1 MSILQTPYVMGGL
14 DLPNR
19 IVMAPMTRNRADAD
33 NAPHAMTAEYY
44 AQRASAAFIL
54 TEASQVSQQG
64 MGYPS
69 TPGIH
74 SPAQVAGWR
83 GVTDAVHA
91 KGGRIFLQLW
101 HVGRISHSS
110 LQPGGGLPVAPS
122 AISAEGEVVTLDGMQ
137 PLVTPR
143 ALETSEIPGI
153 VEQFRNGAANA
164 LAAGFDGVEVHGAN
178 GYLLDQF
185 TRDGANKREDAYGG
199 SIANRIRLPLQVTEA
214 VIGVWGA
221 DRVGYRVSPFQAYN
235 TMSDSDPMATYSAL
249 TEELENLGIVYLHM
263 VEAGV
268 PGEGRHPLFLKMR
281 ERFSRTL
288 IVNAGYDRA
297 RGDAVI
303 ESGAADLVAIGKPFI
318 SNPDLPRRMAEGAA
332 LAEADGAKLYGGG
345 AEGYTDYPFLD
356 G

>member
-1 MSILQTPYVMGGL
+1 MSILQTSYLMGGL

-19 IVMAPMTRNRADAD
+19 IVMAPMTRNRADAE
-33 NAPHAMTAEYY
+33 NASHAMTAEYY

-74 SPAQVAGWR
+74 SPEQIAGWR
-83 GVTDAVHA
+83 GVTEAVHA

-143 ALETSEIPGI
+143 ALETREIPGI

-164 LAAGFDGVEVHGAN
+164 LEAGFDGVEVHGAN

-185 TRDGANKREDAYGG
+185 TRDGANKRKDAYGG
-199 SIANRIRLPLQVTEA
+199 SVANRIRLPIQVTEA
-214 VIGVWGA
+214 VIDVWGA
-221 DRVGYRVSPFQAYN
+221 DRVGYRVSPFQGYN
-235 TMSDSDPMATYSAL
+235 TMSDSDPMATYTAL
-249 TEELENLGIVYLHM
+249 VGALENLGIVYLHV

-268 PGEGRHPLFLKMR
+268 EGEGRHPLFVDMR
-281 ERFSRTL
+281 ERFKRTL
-288 IVNAGYDRA
+288 IVNAGYDRE

-318 SNPDLPRRMAEGAA
+318 SNPDLPRRLAEGAA
-332 LAEADGAKLYGGG
+332 LAEPDGAKLYGGG
-345 AEGYTDYPFLD
+345 AEGYTDYPSLD